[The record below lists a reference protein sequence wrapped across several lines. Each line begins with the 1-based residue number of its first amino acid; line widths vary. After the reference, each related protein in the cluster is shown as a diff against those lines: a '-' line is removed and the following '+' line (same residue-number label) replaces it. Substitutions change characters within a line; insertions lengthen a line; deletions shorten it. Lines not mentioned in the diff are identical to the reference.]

1 MKIIVC
7 IKSVVTAAQE
17 DRVNRAPGLME
28 LNPFDRP
35 ALEAALRLKDERGAE
50 VIALSMGP
58 AAAGPG
64 LLDAVG
70 LGADRAVLLSDRA
83 FAGADTLAT
92 STVLAAGLS
101 RLAPFDL
108 VVFGT
113 RTADSDTGQVGPQVA
128 ARLGLPFIGSV
139 VKLETIGGK
148 IFAERRVDGFIENYE
163 AAFPAAISIHAGFGV
178 CRDLGLYGLAD
189 AWAGERVETL
199 GLTDLGLDPATVG
212 EAGSPTRVLSM
223 KKVPRDHR
231 CEFIKGSAAEQAEEL
246 TRRLIEKGLL
256 RS

>member
-1 MKIIVC
+1 MRIIVC

-17 DRVNRAPGLME
+17 DRVTRAPGLME

-35 ALEAALRLKDERGAE
+35 ALEAALRLKEERGAE
-50 VIALSMGP
+50 VVALSMGP
-58 AAAGPG
+58 AAAVPG
-64 LLDAVG
+64 LLDAIA

-92 STVLAAGLS
+92 SAVLAAGLS

-128 ARLGLPFIGSV
+128 AGLGLPFVGSV
-139 VKLETIGGK
+139 VKLEATNENLR
-148 IFAERRVDGFIENYE
+148 AERRVDGFIETF
-163 AAFPAAISIHAGFGV
+163 AANLPAAVSIHAGFGA

-189 AWAGERVETL
+189 AWAGERVETW
-199 GLTDLGLDPATVG
+199 GLADLDLDPAAVG
-212 EAGSPTRVLSM
+212 ETGSPTRVLSM
-223 KKVPRDHR
+223 KKVPRDRR
-231 CEFIKGSAAEQAEEL
+231 CEFISGNAAEQAEEL
-246 TRRLIEKGLL
+246 TRRLIEKGII
-256 RS
+256 S